1 MIGCSSFTMET
12 KDKKH
17 FLSRTMDFMMEMAEQ
32 VVFVPKQKTFAV
44 SYEARQEITSKHA
57 FIGMGSLDDGPIT
70 CDGVNDAGV
79 TGAVLYFPG
88 YASYQEQAA
97 PGTWAVSPDKIISVI
112 LAQAAS

>member
-57 FIGMGSLDDGPIT
+57 FIGMGSLDDGP
-70 CDGVNDAGV
+70 
-79 TGAVLYFPG
+79 TGLMMQALLAPSFISPG
-88 YASYQEQAA
+88 MLHIKNKRLLV
-97 PGTWAVSPDKIISVI
+97 PGRFLLTKSFR
-112 LAQAAS
+112 